1 MGVVIPDTP
10 DYGRP
15 VPRGT
20 TAVQSYAVAP
30 PVQQDV
36 AAWTYAANTAAG
48 AANAEAKAFE
58 GVGAELAKWGDQIET
73 TQAQDALNQ
82 LRAKRQE
89 LTTGEQGFLTVK
101 GDGVLKKGPD
111 GQTIYEAFPMQLQ
124 TYVND
129 SGSKLM
135 GRARLLFNQAAAAE
149 VTGFKADVAKH
160 GLNET
165 ERYRGAVFK
174 DTQATLDNR
183 IAAASDPAEVDMLI
197 KSKVDSAKQYA
208 ASIGMPG
215 EAAATAAASDAA
227 MLVIQKAINTGD
239 SAAAAAAVST
249 YGSRLDAKDR
259 IKVDG
264 LVKTLSVQDTARG
277 QAQSW
282 SSGLPD
288 SAKAEEGTKASLKFW
303 TADGY
308 SKQVSAGITAG
319 FLRESQFS
327 PGAVNPKDGRDG
339 SNSINIGQWN
349 AARGQAFLGFAK
361 QNGLDPNDVATGLK
375 YAKAEIDG
383 VIPYSVSGLSPAF
396 KERLQNAKSEK
407 EAADIMTRGYF
418 RPLYQDG
425 ESAQRQRSASQILA
439 KYGEVDPLQTAVD
452 SASGVSP
459 PKSGPQYVDTRQM
472 LLDADQTYDAA
483 TRRNMEV
490 NATNEAQRR
499 ATQSQLDLN
508 LAAQKRQ
515 IEMVKLQLDM
525 SVDKWMQTGGPNGTA
540 ATTRPPPE
548 IWNQLHYEKQKSID
562 ATILHNAKGVDPPFT
577 ADAKRKFM
585 ELSDM
590 ATNDPDKFRGVD
602 LNEYV
607 PTMPSAQILQL
618 QTLKNQIQK
627 SGQVEYDTK
636 KATSMADQ
644 LLGMKGVDMRAS
656 GASDADVDV
665 RQRTHAELLDWISR
679 YQAEKK
685 HKPTDKEVRDK
696 LDDMLIL
703 GRTTQQKGF
712 IARQFSSSEPKAF
725 AGPPN
730 AKGAVGD
737 RGSRPGE
744 TFKFMVSPAEADKF
758 FVPHDRIPADA
769 RKQIEDRI
777 RSTVGVPSATDPD
790 GAKFDDQEAFN
801 RLVEKKYAEALA
813 VMNKRGAKK

>member
-10 DYGRP
+10 DYGTP
-15 VPRGT
+15 VPRGAT
-20 TAVQSYAVAP
+20 GVQSYAVAP

-89 LTTGEQGFLTVK
+89 LTSGEQGFLSVK

-111 GQTIYEAFPMQLQ
+111 GQTIYEAFPTQLQ

-135 GRARLLFNQAAAAE
+135 GRARLLYNQAAAAE

-160 GLNET
+160 GLTET
-165 ERYRGAVFK
+165 EKYRGAVFK

-183 IAAASDPAEVDMLI
+183 IAAATDPAEVDALI

-282 SSGLPD
+282 SSGLPG
-288 SAKAEEGTKASLKFW
+288 SANAEEGTKASLKFW

-349 AARGQAFLGFAK
+349 AARAQAFLGFAK

-396 KERLQNAKSEK
+396 KEKLQNAKSEK
-407 EAADIMTRGYF
+407 EAADLMTRGYF

-425 ESAQRQRSASQILA
+425 ESAHRQRSASQILA

-452 SASGVSP
+452 GASGVTP

-562 ATILHNAKGVDPPFT
+562 ATIAHNVKGT
-577 ADAKRKFM
+577 DAVT
-585 ELSDM
+585 D
-590 ATNDPDKFRGVD
+590 
-602 LNEYV
+602 
-607 PTMPSAQILQL
+607 Q
-618 QTLKNQIQK
+618 QTWYEIQK
-627 SGQVEYDTK
+627 GLTSEDPNVRNEWANKPLWEYKNKLSNQDFQELAKMQGTVR
-636 KATSMADQ
+636 
-644 LLGMKGVDMRAS
+644 KGDPNKELTH
-656 GASDADVDV
+656 V
-665 RQRTHAELLDWISR
+665 RGINQM
-679 YQAEKK
+679 
-685 HKPTDKEVRDK
+685 V
-696 LDDMLIL
+696 DDMLRQMQVKL
-703 GRTTQQKGF
+703 GEKANEADDIRAVKFRRAVQERITTLETTQGKKSTAEQQQQIIDDLALGVKGTGGWF
-712 IARQFSSSEPKAF
+712 TREKHRYELTIKDVPEAERSKIADALKRAGVPVSDETVIDLF
-725 AGPPN
+725 ARKN
-730 AKGAVGD
+730 AKA
-737 RGSRPGE
+737 P
-744 TFKFMVSPAEADKF
+744 K
-758 FVPHDRIPADA
+758 
-769 RKQIEDRI
+769 
-777 RSTVGVPSATDPD
+777 
-790 GAKFDDQEAFN
+790 
-801 RLVEKKYAEALA
+801 
-813 VMNKRGAKK
+813 